1 MCYNCNIKVVD
12 MIMGSG
18 KTSAAINY
26 INESDQEDEKIL
38 YITPFLSEIK
48 RIKECCSNKKFEEPE
63 VYGTKIEGIK
73 YLIQKGKNIVSTH
86 ALFRR
91 FDKEII
97 DMCRCQ
103 NYTLI
108 MDEVT
113 DVIERYPIST
123 QDFDM
128 LIQNY
133 VYVDEDTHLIKWKDD
148 QKDYYGKFLDE
159 KKLCDFN
166 CLAYYGNSVM
176 MWLFPID
183 VFNAFRNVYILTYLF
198 KAQMQC
204 YYYDFYKLPYKFVYV
219 EGDNVD
225 NYRFTENPVT
235 ENKRNYNE
243 LIDICDIEKLNRIG
257 DTHSDLSKSWYDRN
271 KENIVIKNLKN
282 NIYNY
287 FNNVCKTPSNLNLWT
302 TFKDYRANLQGKG
315 YIKGYLSHNARAMNE
330 YKDRVSV
337 AYPINKFM
345 NPFVKKFFEN
355 NKVTVDEDGFAIS
368 EMLQFIW
375 RSAIREGNKISLY
388 IPSIRMRTLL
398 KKWIKDNSENNIENE
413 IVAERT

>member
-1 MCYNCNIKVVD
+1 MNFNCNIKVVD

-166 CLAYYGNSVM
+166 CLA
-176 MWLFPID
+176 
-183 VFNAFRNVYILTYLF
+183 
-198 KAQMQC
+198 
-204 YYYDFYKLPYKFVYV
+204 
-219 EGDNVD
+219 
-225 NYRFTENPVT
+225 
-235 ENKRNYNE
+235 
-243 LIDICDIEKLNRIG
+243 
-257 DTHSDLSKSWYDRN
+257 
-271 KENIVIKNLKN
+271 
-282 NIYNY
+282 
-287 FNNVCKTPSNLNLWT
+287 
-302 TFKDYRANLQGKG
+302 
-315 YIKGYLSHNARAMNE
+315 
-330 YKDRVSV
+330 
-337 AYPINKFM
+337 
-345 NPFVKKFFEN
+345 
-355 NKVTVDEDGFAIS
+355 
-368 EMLQFIW
+368 
-375 RSAIREGNKISLY
+375 
-388 IPSIRMRTLL
+388 
-398 KKWIKDNSENNIENE
+398 
-413 IVAERT
+413 